1 MDPKFWYIG
10 GETKTQ
16 LKMGENLIKID
27 NEDMENLS
35 FKKMLTV
42 KDREFNFCVELRLIL
57 SESRF
62 LHESVVIHSYILVN
76 QI

>member
-27 NEDMENLS
+27 SEDMENLY

-42 KDREFNFCVELRLIL
+42 KDREFNFCAELRL
-57 SESRF
+57 F
-62 LHESVVIHSYILVN
+62 FF
-76 QI
+76 